1 LSERSKPRAD
11 GGKVQVCRRGID
23 WRESRNGGFGRILS
37 AVHEGRNDAGTRYRS
52 ASSPLLAATSVVLP
66 PESDGLPIEGEQA
79 VIGDRDPMRVS
90 AEIPE
95 NVHRAM
101 KGGFGVDNPILS
113 MEPAQKAMKLLGV
126 GQQRRRP
133 GTVKTAAPV
142 EAFQTGAELT
152 AEDAAEDLYRKKE
165 RITRPNP
172 AAMVWRESAGGNHA
186 VNVRM
191 EQKILSPGV
200 QDTDDSD
207 LGAQVPGIGCDFQ
220 YGLRTGGK

>member
-1 LSERSKPRAD
+1 MAD
-11 GGKVQVCRRGID
+11 SD
-23 WRESRNGGFGRILS
+23 ESFRQHMKEETPQEL
-37 AVHEGRNDAGTRYRS
+37 GTGQRHL
-52 ASSPLLAATSVVLP
+52 PLLAATSVVLP

-79 VIGDRDPMRVS
+79 VIGDRDPMCVS
-90 AEIPE
+90 AELPE

-113 MEPAQKAMKLLGV
+113 MESAQKAMKLLGV

-133 GTVKTAAPV
+133 GTVKTATPV
-142 EAFQTGAELT
+142 EAFQTGAKLT

-165 RITRPNP
+165 RVTRPNP

-200 QDTDDSD
+200 QNADDSD
-207 LGAQVPGIGCDFQ
+207 LSAQVPGIGCDFQ
-220 YGLRTGGK
+220 